1 MFNMG
6 IVKELKQYG
15 NLVIAVL
22 ITVGFGATF
31 MLYGNGSQQ
40 PDTGQEE
47 EMNFTAP
54 SQNFVVGSFNKS
66 YTEQIV
72 IAAQEDAVF
81 VNAFYENESDREQLE
96 QLETITQNFGD
107 RVYIQVA
114 DSSQGGEIISRNS
127 VVEFPSVV
135 VQGGLMTRR
144 GPAPQQQTVTNI
156 TQVNVERAICN
167 TLTELGGQA
176 ARCQQIGAF

>member
-1 MFNMG
+1 MG

-15 NLVIAVL
+15 NLIIAVL

-31 MLYGNGSQQ
+31 MLYGNGGNQQ
-40 PDTGQEE
+40 PDTGEQE

-54 SQNFVVGSFNKS
+54 AENYRVGSFNKS

-72 IAAQEDAVF
+72 ISARDDVVF
-81 VNAFYENESDREQLE
+81 VNAFYDNESDREQLE
-96 QLETITQNFGD
+96 QLESITQNFGD
-107 RVYIQVA
+107 RIYIQVT
-114 DSSQGGEIISRNS
+114 DSSQGAEIISRNS
-127 VVEFPSVV
+127 VAEFPSVV
-135 VQGGLMTRR
+135 VQGGLMTQR

-156 TQVNVERAICN
+156 TEVNVERAICN
-167 TLTELGGQA
+167 TLTNLDGQA